1 VLADLSVLAPP
12 FLVAAAFLTALV
24 AFLRHEMRSAKKHD
38 DDQSGDVD
46 EPSRAEHIGD
56 QGSGPGA

>member
-1 VLADLSVLAPP
+1 VLADLSVLTPP

-24 AFLRHEMRSAKKHD
+24 AFLRHEMRAGKKHD
-38 DDQSGDVD
+38 DEQRVDLDDQG
-46 EPSRAEHIGD
+46 RAERIED